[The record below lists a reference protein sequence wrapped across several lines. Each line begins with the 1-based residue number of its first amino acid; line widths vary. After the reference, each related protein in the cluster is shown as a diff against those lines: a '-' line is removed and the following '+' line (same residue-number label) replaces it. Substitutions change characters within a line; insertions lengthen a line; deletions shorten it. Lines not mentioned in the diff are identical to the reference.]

1 MKRSKKQNDDFFLN
15 LMKLNTTF
23 YWRGHILELQGNKIQ
38 VSNMEALKELK
49 EQTSNEVQEIF
60 EFKSAK

>member
-1 MKRSKKQNDDFFLN
+1 
-15 LMKLNTTF
+15 MKLNTTF